1 MDVTTQE
8 PPQAPVLDVP
18 DKPGAPDVVHSAG
31 ACRVIGDILSR
42 VGDKWSMLVVMT
54 LLEGDLHF
62 NQLKRAIGGI
72 SQQMLSRTLRALER
86 DGLIVRTV
94 HPSVPVR
101 VEYALSELGHSLSR
115 PVKEL
120 GAWAFANRPAIE
132 ASRSVFDG
140 REDAGRA

>member
-1 MDVTTQE
+1 MKMTTLKK
-8 PPQAPVLDVP
+8 PVPAAPVSAA
-18 DKPGAPDVVHSAG
+18 APDMVHSAG

-54 LLEGDLHF
+54 LLEGDRHF
-62 NQLKRAIGGI
+62 NELKRAIDGI

-86 DGLIVRTV
+86 DGLVLRTV

-101 VEYALSELGHSLSR
+101 VEYALSDLGRSLSL

-132 ASRSVFDG
+132 ASRNFFDSRG
-140 REDAGRA
+140 ADS